1 MDEQARERLVAEV
14 AERVAVLQ
22 EAIDEVD
29 AAAAQRMG
37 LNRTDLRCVGR
48 LFFGGPATAKDLA
61 AATRLTAG
69 ALTTV
74 LDRLERA
81 GYTRRVEDPADRRRV
96 RVELTPTALDLID
109 QVWGLLGQQAQDA
122 LRRYSPAHLRIIR
135 DFLDQAIDTQL
146 THAARIRATNRR
158 AATGRRLT
166 P

>member
-1 MDEQARERLVAEV
+1 MEEQTRERLVQEV
-14 AERVAVLQ
+14 AQRVATLQ
-22 EAIDEVD
+22 EATDEVD

-37 LNRTDLRCVGR
+37 LNRTDMRCVGR

-61 AATRLTAG
+61 AATRLTPG
-69 ALTTV
+69 ALTTA

-96 RVELTPTALDLID
+96 RVELTSTALELIG
-109 QVWGLLGQQAQDA
+109 QTWGPLGQQAQGA

-146 THAARIRATNRR
+146 AHAARIRAATRR
-158 AATGRRLT
+158 ASTSGPRH
-166 P
+166 

>member
-1 MDEQARERLVAEV
+1 MDEQTRERLAQEV
-14 AERVAVLQ
+14 AQRVAALQ
-22 EAIDEVD
+22 DATDEVD

-37 LNRTDLRCVGR
+37 LNRTDMRCVGR

-61 AATRLTAG
+61 AATRLTPG

-96 RVELTPTALDLID
+96 RVELTPTALELIG
-109 QVWGLLGQQAQDA
+109 QIWGPLGQQAQDG
-122 LRRYSPAHLRIIR
+122 LRRYGPAHLLIIR

-146 THAARIRATNRR
+146 AHAARIRAASRR
-158 AATGRRLT
+158 APTSGPRH
-166 P
+166 